1 MKPRNLKFTEAI
13 NEAMILSMKRQKN
26 IICYGL
32 GVDDPKRIFN
42 TTKNLK
48 EMFGS
53 KEFLM
58 FRPLRML

>member
-42 TTKNLK
+42 TTKTLK
-48 EMFGS
+48 KCLVQ

-58 FRPLRML
+58 FRPLRTL